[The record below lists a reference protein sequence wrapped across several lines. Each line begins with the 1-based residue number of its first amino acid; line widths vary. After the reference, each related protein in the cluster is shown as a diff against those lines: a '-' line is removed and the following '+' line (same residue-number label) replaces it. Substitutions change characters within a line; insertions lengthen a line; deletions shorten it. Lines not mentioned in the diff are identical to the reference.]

1 MNSKHLMPE
10 PLSNIEQEKIDR
22 IVVGLGNPGQEY
34 AGTRHNLGYR
44 ALDEFLRTLEI
55 NKDFKAGRKSRT
67 QRIRVSG
74 KNVLLVRPTTFMNR
88 SGEALKPLLQKYEL
102 EVSNVLVV
110 HDDMDISCGK
120 AKMRQGGGAA
130 GHKGILDISEKCGP
144 GFTRIKI
151 GIGVPENRENNN
163 SDIDW
168 VLGKPTEEERELLE
182 SVMPSVAEAMRI
194 WIADSTGK
202 AMTWLNTVMNAEGK
216 EENKDKE
223 NELPDSVNES
233 ESDER

>member
-1 MNSKHLMPE
+1 MPE
-10 PLSNIEQEKIDR
+10 PLSNIEPEKIDR
-22 IVVGLGNPGQEY
+22 IVVGLGNPGREY
-34 AGTRHNLGYR
+34 TGTRHNLGYR
-44 ALDEFLRTLEI
+44 ALDGFLRMLEI

-74 KNVLLVRPTTFMNR
+74 KNILLVRPTTFMNR

-102 EVSNVLVV
+102 EVSDVLVV

-120 AKMRQGGGAA
+120 AKMRHGGGAA
-130 GHKGILDISEKCGP
+130 GHKGIIDISEKCGP

-151 GIGVPENRENNN
+151 GIGIPENRDNN

-168 VLGKPTEEERELLE
+168 VLGKPDEEEREVLE
-182 SVMPSVAEAMRI
+182 SVMPKVAEAMRI
-194 WIADSTGK
+194 WIADSTGN
-202 AMTWLNTVMNAEGK
+202 AMTWLNTVMNAEEK
-216 EENKDKE
+216 EENKDLDKDKDV
-223 NELPDSVNES
+223 PDSINES